1 MKGKGEGGE
10 FNVIYCGSIKA
21 TMKSP
26 ISAQTVDGFVSC
38 LSLREKPTEAKKYNK
53 WSKRKNSSISMS
65 ESNSMYRSSSVSED
79 TNRIRT
85 SSDISSISALSDD
98 KKEEAGGERGER
110 GDPKPAT
117 RIEKFESSTEIE
129 EEEEA
134 EPEDEF
140 DYIMVEGMNASI
152 HARISLSFCRL

>member
-1 MKGKGEGGE
+1 
-10 FNVIYCGSIKA
+10 
-21 TMKSP
+21 MKSP
-26 ISAQTVDGFVSC
+26 INAQTVDGFVSC

-53 WSKRKNSSISMS
+53 WSKRKSSSISMS

-79 TNRIRT
+79 TDRIRT
-85 SSDISSISALSDD
+85 SSDVSNISALSDD
-98 KKEEAGGERGER
+98 KKEGAGGER

-117 RIEKFESSTEIE
+117 RIEKLESSTEME

>member
-1 MKGKGEGGE
+1 
-10 FNVIYCGSIKA
+10 
-21 TMKSP
+21 MKSP
-26 ISAQTVDGFVSC
+26 INAQTVDGFVSC

-79 TNRIRT
+79 TDRIRT
-85 SSDISSISALSDD
+85 SSDISNISALSDD
-98 KKEEAGGERGER
+98 KKEEAGRERGGERGER

-117 RIEKFESSTEIE
+117 RIEKFESSTEME

-140 DYIMVEGMNASI
+140 DYIMVEGMNASM